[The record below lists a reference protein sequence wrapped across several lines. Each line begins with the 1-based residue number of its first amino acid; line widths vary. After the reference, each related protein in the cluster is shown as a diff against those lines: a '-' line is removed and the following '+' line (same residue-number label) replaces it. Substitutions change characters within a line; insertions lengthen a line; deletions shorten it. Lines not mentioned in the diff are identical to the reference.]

1 VLAGPNIPD
10 AGVERLLRDAG
21 PNAIV
26 ERSRTDFGALLRQ
39 AFISISQ
46 GGYNTVLDVVTSGAR
61 PVIVPF
67 TGNGETEQRAR
78 AVRLAEFG
86 LAIVVDDRTYT
97 AEILAEAADLAGTRE
112 QWGTWDFD
120 SDGAARSASIVAELI
135 AERART

>member
-1 VLAGPNIPD
+1 M
-10 AGVERLLRDAG
+10 
-21 PNAIV
+21 
-26 ERSRTDFGALLRQ
+26 
-39 AFISISQ
+39 
-46 GGYNTVLDVVTSGAR
+46 LDVVTSGAR